1 MEKEKTIGTID
12 YPKDFIDRIEQAKK
26 RLYAWPE
33 IEDLVK
39 NEQVLAGQFAYG
51 KLSKKKFSKKLLEIK
66 SKVPSMIVTS
76 LMELGAAMMYLKV
89 SDDIRSKTI
98 ADMKI
103 KSEQAQ
109 AKGFATRFSLWL
121 YRSITGNI
129 MAYCGLQI
137 NLKKKIAVSL
147 KR

>member
-1 MEKEKTIGTID
+1 MGTID
-12 YPKDFIDRIEQAKK
+12 YPKDFIDRMEQAKK

-39 NEQVLAGQFAYG
+39 NEQLLAGQFAYG
-51 KLSKKKFSKKLLEIK
+51 KLSKEEFRKKLLEIK

-76 LMELGAAMMYLKV
+76 LVELDAVMRCLKV
-89 SDDIRSKTI
+89 GKDVRSKTL
-98 ADMKI
+98 ADMEI
-103 KSEQAQ
+103 KAQ
-109 AKGFATRFSLWL
+109 QSQDKGFATRFSLWL

-137 NLKKKIAVSL
+137 NLKKKY
-147 KR
+147 KNK